1 MNHIEEWMRVR
12 YDASAEKYRNHDEVD
27 VTGTDHRRFGDILG
41 GICESFGRPIA
52 VLDIGCGTGRYF
64 HCLRNVDR
72 LVGMD
77 VSEEMLARARHPV
90 LEEEVTAREIELLAA
105 NFYNHEFSPG
115 SFDFIYS
122 LGVFGNGCPV
132 TPSVLQKFISW
143 LRPGGCF
150 FFDIMDAANLRLMLR
165 FRKWMRATVYQC
177 LSPKMQSAW
186 DRRVG
191 WPPMFMMSRAEIRR
205 RLAAAGFRNIRVER
219 CFCKLTTG
227 DGWKFH
233 CTATRPA

>member
-1 MNHIEEWMRVR
+1 MNHSEEWMRVR
-12 YDASAEKYRNHDEVD
+12 YDASAEDYRNHDDVD
-27 VTGTDHRRFGDILG
+27 VTGEDHRLFSSILA
-41 GICESFGRPIA
+41 GICESFGKPIS

-77 VSEEMLARARHPV
+77 VSDEMLMRARHPV
-90 LEEEVTAREIELLAA
+90 LEHEVTARDIELLAA
-105 NFYNHEFSPG
+105 NFYNHEFAPG

-132 TPSVLQKFISW
+132 TPAVLQKFISW

-150 FFDIMDAANLRLMLR
+150 YFDIMDAANLPLTIR
-165 FRKWMRATVYQC
+165 FRKWLRASIYQF
-177 LSPKMQSAW
+177 LSPALQSAW

-191 WPPMFMMSRAEIRR
+191 WPPMFMMSRSEIQR
-205 RLAAAGFRNIRVER
+205 RLAAAGFEKIRIER
-219 CFCKLTTG
+219 RFCKLTTG

-233 CTATRPA
+233 CSARKLS